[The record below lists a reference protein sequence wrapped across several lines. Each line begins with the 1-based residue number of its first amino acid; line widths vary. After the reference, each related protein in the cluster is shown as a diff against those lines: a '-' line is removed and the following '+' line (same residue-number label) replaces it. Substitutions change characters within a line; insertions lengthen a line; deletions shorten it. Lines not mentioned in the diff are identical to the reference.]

1 MTRIG
6 SGGELPIACT
16 LPTLADVKRQVE
28 KWVAFARVSVR
39 PVSRAARGTA
49 RA

>member
-28 KWVAFARVSVR
+28 S
-39 PVSRAARGTA
+39 G
-49 RA
+49 